1 MESISTL
8 TLLFSSA
15 FMAASILP
23 AQSEILLGSLISKE
37 VYDVYLLIAVASL
50 GNVLGSVL
58 NYGIGKYL
66 MHFQDHKYFPIK
78 KNLLKKAED
87 YFHKYDSKILL
98 FAWAPVIGDP
108 LTIIAGAFRTKM
120 WVFLVLVTIGKS
132 IRYSIIALF
141 VLM

>member
-1 MESISTL
+1 MESITTL
-8 TLLFSSA
+8 SLLFGSA

-23 AQSEILLGSLISKE
+23 AQSELLLASLTSKGA
-37 VYDVYLLIAVASL
+37 YDVYLLVAVASL

-58 NYGIGKYL
+58 NYWIGKYL

-78 KNLLKKAED
+78 KKLLRKAED
-87 YFHKYDSKILL
+87 YFHKYDAKILL

-108 LTIIAGAFRTKM
+108 LTIIAGAFKTKM